1 MTAFIERI
9 MYPVTL
15 LLQILNSH
23 LGHLYPP
30 FSIRCYHLG
39 AIAGIVFLFFFL
51 IPAGVLTY
59 LEPEWNYLDALYYC
73 FISLTTIGLGD
84 YIPGDSP
91 QQVNRPLYKICTTG
105 MAIIYFWTIL
115 HLILKIDLCFMGKA
129 SSKYQLYMIS
139 NKALYHF
146 NHSWVWKTLT
156 ILLERRNHF
165 FYTII
170 IGKTRSY

>member
-1 MTAFIERI
+1 MTPLSKGGKLFCIIYALIGIPLTLILMTAFIERI

-105 MAIIYFWTIL
+105 MAIIYF
-115 HLILKIDLCFMGKA
+115 
-129 SSKYQLYMIS
+129 
-139 NKALYHF
+139 
-146 NHSWVWKTLT
+146 
-156 ILLERRNHF
+156 
-165 FYTII
+165 
-170 IGKTRSY
+170 